1 MVLENILQKY
11 AQPYME
17 KDVSRSIDLN
27 NEKLETTKMSIHR
40 GITKK
45 IVLHYIME
53 YCVAIKI
60 NQTYQN
66 STIRL

>member
-1 MVLENILQKY
+1 MVLENILQKC
-11 AQPYME
+11 AHME

-27 NEKLETTKMSIHR
+27 NEKLETAKMSIH
-40 GITKK
+40 GSITKK
-45 IVLHYIME
+45 ILLHYIME

-60 NQTYQN
+60 NQTHQN